1 MAHLMITVDDCGLSE
16 GINHA
21 TAELHEKGIVN
32 TASIITSFPAA
43 QHAFALFARYPELEM
58 GVHLNLT
65 EGYALVK
72 PDTPTALVDQA
83 GRFRSR
89 FHLFSNALLGNQR
102 FLAQVEAELR
112 TQIEV
117 FLHNGIQ
124 PGHLSTHMHFHIVPS
139 LRRIVVKLAQEYN
152 IPWIRSFDPMT
163 TVVPFSSKVCSQ
175 NPTGKLNDTVQMH
188 DHLAGLYFWRIL
200 NPGLLSAELI
210 QLPGTVEVVVHAGL
224 TNDPTFP
231 ANVPYTPKK
240 RAAEKKYLERLY
252 PLLAKA
258 QAN

>member
-43 QHAFALFARYPELEM
+43 QHAFELFTQFPELEM

-65 EGYALVK
+65 EGNPLVK
-72 PDTPTALVDQA
+72 PERPTALVDRT

-89 FHLFSNALLGNQR
+89 YHLFAQGLLGNQR
-102 FLAQVEAELR
+102 FLDQVETELR

-117 FLHNGIQ
+117 FLLNGIQ

-139 LRRIVVKLAQEYN
+139 LRRIVVKLAQDYN
-152 IPWIRSFDPMT
+152 IPWIRSFDILA
-163 TVVPFSSKVCSQ
+163 TVVPFSSKTPFPS
-175 NPTGKLNDTVQMH
+175 PTGIINDRVSMPN
-188 DHLAGLYFWRIL
+188 HLAGLYFWRSL
-200 NPGLLSAELI
+200 NPGWLSAELI
-210 QLPGTVEVVVHAGL
+210 RLPGTVEIVVHAGL
-224 TNDPTFP
+224 HNDPTFP
-231 ANVPYTPKK
+231 ANVPYAPKK
-240 RAAEKKYLERLY
+240 RAAEKKYLERLF
-252 PLLAKA
+252 PLLEGTD
-258 QAN
+258 